1 VETTHATTHADPTY
15 VIDDVVHYCVANM
28 PGAVGRTSTQALT
41 HATLPWVLKLADA
54 GSDHLADADV
64 GFRAA
69 VNLREGRLLNRAVG
83 EAHGLAVAER

>member
-1 VETTHATTHADPTY
+1 M
-15 VIDDVVHYCVANM
+15 IDNVVHYCVANM

-41 HATLPWVLKLADA
+41 HATLPWVLKLAEVGA
-54 GSDHLADADV
+54 DHLADSDA

-83 EAHGLAVAER
+83 QAHGMTVADS